1 MQTDPYSELYQ
12 LLMSSHGEGGIHLLL
27 GTVKT
32 PEPLLVDV
40 GGTDQEAE
48 RFYVCDRLRRGHQ
61 ETISLQGGSGGFTAN
76 NKTHAVSLDPGTL
89 SITSVFMSQEEPVLK
104 TGDLVLL
111 LTEDFQTF
119 FLIDKV
125 VHL

>member
-1 MQTDPYSELYQ
+1 MQTDPYAELFQ
-12 LLMSSHGEGGIHLLL
+12 LIASSRGDDGIHLLL

-48 RFYVCDRLRRGHQ
+48 RFYICDRLRRGHQ
-61 ETISLQGGSGGFTAN
+61 ETVSLRGGSGGFSAN
-76 NKTHAVSLDPGTL
+76 GGTHGVTLDPGTL
-89 SITSVFMSQEEPVLK
+89 SITSTVMSQTVPVLK
-104 TGDLVLL
+104 AGDKVLL

>member
-1 MQTDPYSELYQ
+1 MQTDPYAELFH
-12 LLMSSHGEGGIHLLL
+12 LMASSRGDVGIHLLL

-48 RFYVCDRLRRGHQ
+48 RFYICDRLRRGHQ
-61 ETISLQGGSGGFTAN
+61 ETVSLQGGSGGFTAN
-76 NKTHAVSLDPGTL
+76 SGTHGVSLDSGTL
-89 SITSVFMSQEEPVLK
+89 SITSTVMSQTVPVLK
-104 TGDLVLL
+104 VGDRVLL

>member
-1 MQTDPYSELYQ
+1 MQTDPYSELLQ
-12 LLMSSHGEGGIHLLL
+12 LIASSHGDAGIHLIL

-32 PEPLLVDV
+32 PEPLLVDI

-48 RFYVCDRLRRGHQ
+48 RFYICDRLRRGHA

-76 NKTHAVSLDPGTL
+76 SETHGVSLDPGTL
-89 SITSVFMSQEEPVLK
+89 SITSTVMSQANPVLK
-104 TGDLVLL
+104 AGDQVLL
-111 LTEDFQTF
+111 LTEDFQIF

>member
-1 MQTDPYSELYQ
+1 MQTDPYTDLYH
-12 LLMSSHGEGGIHLLL
+12 LIASSHNDTGIHLIL

-48 RFYVCDRLRRGHQ
+48 RFYICDRLLNGHVERRDAKG
-61 ETISLQGGSGGFTAN
+61 A
-76 NKTHAVSLDPGTL
+76 L
-89 SITSVFMSQEEPVLK
+89 SISTACEYGSHSSMSVNGGVLTLTNSGSVLK
-104 TGDLVLL
+104 VGDQVLL
-111 LTEDFQTF
+111 LTEDFQIF

-125 VHL
+125 VHLL

>member
-1 MQTDPYSELYQ
+1 MQTDPYSEMYH
-12 LLMSSHGEGGIHLLL
+12 LLMSSHGEAGAHLIL

-32 PEPLLVDV
+32 PDPLLVDV

-48 RFYVCDRLRRGHQ
+48 RFYICDRLLNGHVERRDAKG
-61 ETISLQGGSGGFTAN
+61 
-76 NKTHAVSLDPGTL
+76 DL
-89 SITSVFMSQEEPVLK
+89 SISTACEYGSHSSMSVNGGVLTLTNSGSVLK
-104 TGDLVLL
+104 AGDQVLL
-111 LTEDFQTF
+111 LTEDFQIF

>member
-12 LLMSSHGEGGIHLLL
+12 MLISSHGEAGAHLLL

-48 RFYVCDRLRRGHQ
+48 RFYICDRLRRGHQ
-61 ETISLQGGSGGFTAN
+61 ETVSIQGGSGGFTAN
-76 NKTHAVSLDPGTL
+76 SHTHGVSLDPGTL
-89 SITSVFMSQEEPVLK
+89 SITSTVMSQTVPVLK
-104 TGDLVLL
+104 AGDEVLL

>member
-1 MQTDPYSELYQ
+1 MQTDPYSELFH
-12 LLMSSHGEGGIHLLL
+12 LMVSSHNDAGIHLIL

-48 RFYVCDRLRRGHQ
+48 RFYICDRLLNGHV
-61 ETISLQGGSGGFTAN
+61 ERLEAKG
-76 NKTHAVSLDPGTL
+76 DL
-89 SITSVFMSQEEPVLK
+89 SISAACEYGSHSSMSVNSGILTLTNSGSVLK
-104 TGDLVLL
+104 AGDQVLL
-111 LTEDFQTF
+111 LTEDFQIF